1 MRSQNLHNHI
11 FFIIPCKDFLIFKYV
26 LQVILALNEEVATR
40 CPRSS
45 MERKA
50 SGKQT
55 QVASIQD
62 CWSNKQFYS
71 KGLPIWATLTAD
83 TELYSYLIK

>member
-1 MRSQNLHNHI
+1 MKYQNLQNHI
-11 FFIIPCKDFLIFKYV
+11 FFIIPCKDVLIFKYV
-26 LQVILALNEEVATR
+26 LQVILALNEKVTTR

-45 MERKA
+45 IERKA

-55 QVASIQD
+55 QAAFIQD
-62 CWSNKQFYS
+62 YWSKRQFYS
-71 KGLPIWATLTAD
+71 NGLPIWATLTAD